1 MKICKKKG
9 MIKELILDKKYIII
23 NKMNIVDIITIKK
36 S

>member
-9 MIKELILDKKYIII
+9 MITELILDKTYIFI
-23 NKMNIVDIITIKK
+23 NKMNIVDIITIEK